1 MLDIKFLRTNFE
13 EVKAK
18 LQHRGEDLTDFGRFE
33 ELDTRRR
40 ELLVQTEE
48 LKSKRNG
55 VSERIA
61 KLKREKQD
69 ANELISENQFIIM
82 AREGIDMLK
91 AISHSPL
98 LRNYDDGRFQLLD
111 KGLAMEISSTYI
123 RQEFA
128 RGGEPRYLMP
138 DLCYFYSKKHGLYQ

>member
-48 LKSKRNG
+48 LKSNERSISTNFCIKARKERCRSSNFRN
-55 VSERIA
+55 A
-61 KLKREKQD
+61 
-69 ANELISENQFIIM
+69 
-82 AREGIDMLK
+82 
-91 AISHSPL
+91 
-98 LRNYDDGRFQLLD
+98 
-111 KGLAMEISSTYI
+111 
-123 RQEFA
+123 
-128 RGGEPRYLMP
+128 
-138 DLCYFYSKKHGLYQ
+138 